1 MPGGLLSLISGRL
14 LLCALVL
21 ALPAYF
27 QTIAWFQPIDQR
39 LQLRGVNAGWTFVL
53 ESPQSLFLEV
63 ALTVR
68 EAHSSQSRVVFELN
82 GSRLSEV
89 TPTRL
94 YVAERFRVLLPT
106 ATTRPG
112 ENRLAVQL
120 ADSQAS
126 TFELE
131 ARLHNYYGTNPKFP
145 RAFIVSDDAVAYWF
159 GQQSLLQHAVRLSAC
174 YLASVMLLVVLAWIP
189 RPVSAWRSS
198 VLLVSPSIILWIALL
213 FGLAT
218 PLHMWL
224 TIESVLVLSIVPG
237 VLVTVALSLRWRSG
251 LITEIV
257 GVTAVTCVLFEL
269 SLRAFNHFRPSWVF
283 YSASYDRFRGQA
295 RAPFYDRQLN
305 SKGFNDVEHTL
316 VKGADVDSRILAI
329 GDSFVFGVV
338 PYRANFLTRLED
350 ELRGT
355 IRAEVVKMGI
365 AAADP
370 QDYLSLLVNEGLA
383 FRPNLV
389 VVAFFI
395 GNDFESPAR
404 KLYEYSYVATLVRSV
419 ATIWRDAPPAQSLPN
434 WSGATYD
441 DEHPSLDEDRFL
453 EIEVDRAWVYETDS
467 TRLQTAT
474 AKAVGYLR
482 QMREVSS
489 RAGADLMVVLI
500 PDESQVD
507 PTLQDQVVRARRW
520 ASGQFD
526 FRLPNRLLAG
536 ALTEEGIRHL
546 DLLAAFEEKSRLTRL
561 YKPRDTHWNIEGNR
575 LAAEEIARF
584 IRESPLGK

>member
-1 MPGGLLSLISGRL
+1 MPAGLLSLISRRL

-21 ALPAYF
+21 AVPVYF

-53 ESPQSLFLEV
+53 ESPESLFLEV
-63 ALTVR
+63 AVTVR

-94 YVAERFRVLLPT
+94 YVADRFRVLLPA

-189 RPVSAWRSS
+189 GPVSAWRSS

-237 VLVTVALSLRWRSG
+237 VLVAVALSLRWRSG
-251 LITEIV
+251 LIAEIV

-283 YSASYDRFRGQA
+283 YSDSYDRFRGQA
-295 RAPFYDRQLN
+295 GAPFYDRQLN

-370 QDYLSLLVNEGLA
+370 QDYLSLLVKEGLA

-404 KLYEYSYVATLVRSV
+404 KLYQVLVRGN
-419 ATIWRDAPPAQSLPN
+419 AGPLGRD
-434 WSGATYD
+434 
-441 DEHPSLDEDRFL
+441 
-453 EIEVDRAWVYETDS
+453 
-467 TRLQTAT
+467 
-474 AKAVGYLR
+474 
-482 QMREVSS
+482 
-489 RAGADLMVVLI
+489 DL
-500 PDESQVD
+500 
-507 PTLQDQVVRARRW
+507 ARR
-520 ASGQFD
+520 A
-526 FRLPNRLLAG
+526 PG
-536 ALTEEGIRHL
+536 AV
-546 DLLAAFEEKSRLTRL
+546 
-561 YKPRDTHWNIEGNR
+561 
-575 LAAEEIARF
+575 AAELERRHVRRRA
-584 IRESPLGK
+584 SLA

>member
-1 MPGGLLSLISGRL
+1 MSRRL

-21 ALPAYF
+21 AVPAYF
-27 QTIAWFQPIDQR
+27 QTIVWFQPIDQR
-39 LQLRGVNAGWTFVL
+39 LQLRDGNASWTFVL
-53 ESPQSLFLEV
+53 DSPESLFLEV
-63 ALTVR
+63 AVIVR
-68 EAHSSQSRVVFELN
+68 ETQSSPSRVVFELN

-89 TPTRL
+89 APARL
-94 YVAERFRVLLPT
+94 YVADRFRVLLPA

-145 RAFIVSDDAVAYWF
+145 RAFIVSDDAVAYWL

-174 YLASVMLLVVLAWIP
+174 YLASVMLLVALAWIP
-189 RPVSAWRSS
+189 GPVSAWRSS

-213 FGLAT
+213 FSLAT
-218 PLHMWL
+218 PLHIWL
-224 TIESVLVLSIVPG
+224 PIESVLLLSIVPG
-237 VLVTVALSLRWRSG
+237 VLVAAALSLRWRSG
-251 LITEIV
+251 LVAEIV
-257 GVTAVTCVLFEL
+257 GVTAVTCVLLEL

-283 YSASYDRFRGQA
+283 YSDSYDRFRGQA
-295 RAPFYDRQLN
+295 GAPFYDRQLN

-404 KLYEYSYVATLVRSV
+404 KLYEYSYVATLARSV

-441 DEHPSLDEDRFL
+441 DEHPSLDEERFL
-453 EIEVDRAWVYETDS
+453 EIEVDRAWVYETGS
-467 TRLQTAT
+467 TRLRTAT
-474 AKAVGYLR
+474 AKAVDYLR
-482 QMREVSS
+482 QMRQVSS
-489 RAGADLMVVLI
+489 RAGADLVVVLI
-500 PDESQVD
+500 PDESQVN

-520 ASGQFD
+520 APGQFD
-526 FRLPNRLLAG
+526 FRLPNRVLAG
-536 ALTEEGIRHL
+536 ALTDDGIRHL
-546 DLLAAFEEKSRLTRL
+546 DLLTAFEEKSRHTRL
-561 YKPRDTHWNIEGNR
+561 YKPRDTHWNIGGNQ
-575 LAAEEIARF
+575 LAAEVIARF
-584 IRESPLGK
+584 IRELPPGK